1 MQFSNGLQLNRVLPP
16 GPREYWNQLANEH
29 KNVPEHQKWEYD
41 SDPFAA
47 RKAVDERQA
56 KAAKLK
62 EEQESALGGGR
73 KREKP
78 VTNEFT
84 KAPEVRM
91 AASLR
96 DRVEAVVKQ
105 VYLPVYG

>member
-1 MQFSNGLQLNRVLPP
+1 MY
-16 GPREYWNQLANEH
+16 E
-29 KNVPEHQKWEYD
+29 

-47 RKAVDERQA
+47 RKVVDERQA

-62 EEQESALGGGR
+62 EDQEAALNGGR

-84 KAPEVRM
+84 SAPEVKM
-91 AASLR
+91 ASSLR
-96 DRVEAVVKQ
+96 DRVETVIKQ
-105 VYLPVYG
+105 V